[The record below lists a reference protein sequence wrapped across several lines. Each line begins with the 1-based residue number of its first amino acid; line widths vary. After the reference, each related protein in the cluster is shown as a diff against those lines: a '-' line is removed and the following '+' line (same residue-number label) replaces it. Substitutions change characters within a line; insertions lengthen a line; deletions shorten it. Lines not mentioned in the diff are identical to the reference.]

1 MALLHI
7 PGVCG
12 ISKCLSLILG
22 GLRRICIRLK
32 ERFKGLPAVGS
43 AEENV
48 PFPGATEIHLC
59 PESGVFGSGMGFALY
74 GARACWKGHLCF

>member
-1 MALLHI
+1 MGTCGSHGWEGTAPLHI
-7 PGVCG
+7 PGACG

-22 GLRRICIRLK
+22 GLRRICIRLE

-48 PFPGATEIHLC
+48 PFPVTTETYLC
-59 PESGVFGSGMGFALY
+59 LKTGVFGSGMGFALP
-74 GARACWKGHLCF
+74 